1 MRLSLS
7 LHLSLCLSLCLPVCL
22 SVSLSV
28 CLSLSLSLSLARSL
42 ALSVALSLSVDLSL
56 YLCFNVYVSVSLCL
70 SLCLSLCFCVSIF
83 LSVCLSLPAQSLR
96 HQSFISSVDR
106 FLENKQNHWSETFAE
121 FLATGPLLSRTVP
134 LRFTC
139 LTRTEFHSPITTR
152 FSERTRTRPEP
163 QSNLREKRKTFCGV
177 RGVIGFYTEFW
188 S

>member
-1 MRLSLS
+1 MSLS
-7 LHLSLCLSLCLPVCL
+7 VFLCLYF
-22 SVSLSV
+22 SV
-28 CLSLSLSLSLARSL
+28 CLS
-42 ALSVALSLSVDLSL
+42 
-56 YLCFNVYVSVSLCL
+56 
-70 SLCLSLCFCVSIF
+70 
-83 LSVCLSLPAQSLR
+83 LSLPAQSLR

-177 RGVIGFYTEFW
+177 RGVIGFYTEF
-188 S
+188 